1 MSKSKSLSPETLL
14 RRRILA
20 GLCIGLTLLW
30 LAALLE
36 LRRSEAAY
44 VNEAEVKSVVN
55 ARLFAENSR
64 STIKRVNE
72 LLQDLR
78 LRWNGDWK
86 SFANLIRLRQEDIKD
101 ITFQVAVIDRN
112 GLLAF
117 SNLALPTE
125 RVDLGQREHFRV
137 HADNPARDALFISKP
152 VRGKVS
158 GKWSIQFTRP
168 IFRDGQFDGVLVIS
182 LSPDLFVAFSE
193 TIGVREGGAVSIVRD
208 SGEIISRYPPVDSS
222 LGLKVPNA
230 PFLVAGGAIS
240 GNYRRSSSFDQV
252 ERLYGYY
259 RDTEYGLT
267 YVVGES
273 AENVLKPFRLT
284 RNAILTAAL
293 LISVLT
299 STLFAFLLRSISR
312 SERLRH
318 DLEIEKALAQEA
330 NNAKSQFLANM
341 SHEIRTPMNGV
352 LGMAGLLLDSKLDPE
367 QRGYARNIA
376 QSGEALLAIINDIL
390 DLSKIEAGHMEFD
403 HHAFNLG
410 ATINAVVSSLGVR
423 ASDKNIG
430 LRVDL
435 PPHLDGT
442 YLGDSLRIRQV
453 LFNLLGNAIK
463 FTSQGQ
469 VSISVSSES
478 GLLHIEVMDTG
489 IGIDSSGIA
498 KLFANFVQVDASTSR
513 KFGGTGLGLV
523 ICKKLVEGMGGRI
536 GVHSEIGKG
545 SVFWFDL
552 PCQRVADTDLAP
564 ELDGDRPVSALASE
578 MGATDRVVAAD
589 RSDDRYPSCAYSCLL
604 VEDHPINQK
613 LARVL
618 LEKMGCTVDLAT
630 DGVAGVA
637 AAAQKHYDIILMDVQ
652 MPNMNGFEA
661 TRAIRS
667 GGGPNAQTPIIA
679 LTANAMQ
686 SDKDACFEAGM
697 SDFLTK
703 PFNRDGLCAVISRY
717 RQPN

>member
-1 MSKSKSLSPETLL
+1 MSKSKPPSPESRL

-20 GLCIGLTLLW
+20 GLFIGLALLW

-44 VNEAEVKSVVN
+44 IHEAEVKSVVN

-64 STIKRVNE
+64 ATIKRVNE

-86 SFANLIRLRQEDIKD
+86 TFANLIRLRQEDIKD

-112 GLLAF
+112 GSLAF

-125 RVDLGQREHFRV
+125 KVDLSQREHFRV
-137 HADNPARDALFISKP
+137 HADNPERDALFISKP

-193 TIGVREGGAVSIVRD
+193 SIGVREGGVVSIVRD
-208 SGEIISRYPPVDSS
+208 SGEIMSRYPPVDSS
-222 LGLKVPNA
+222 LGLNVPNA
-230 PFLVAGGAIS
+230 PFLVSGGVNS
-240 GNYRRSSSFDQV
+240 GNYRRPSSFDQV
-252 ERLYGYY
+252 DRLYGYY
-259 RDTEYGLT
+259 RDAEYGLT

-273 AENVLKPFRLT
+273 AENILKPYRLA
-284 RNAILTAAL
+284 RNTILIAAV
-293 LISVLT
+293 LISALT

-318 DLEIEKALAQEA
+318 DLEIEKALAQQA
-330 NNAKSQFLANM
+330 NHAKSQFLANM

-352 LGMAGLLLDSKLDPE
+352 LGMAGLLLDSKLDSE
-367 QRGYARNIA
+367 QREYARNIA

-430 LRVDL
+430 LSVNL

-442 YLGDSLRIRQV
+442 YMGDSLRIRQV

-463 FTSQGQ
+463 FTPQGQ
-469 VSISVSSES
+469 VTLEITSEAD
-478 GLLHIEVMDTG
+478 LLHFEVQDTG
-489 IGIDSSGIA
+489 IGIESSAIS

-523 ICKKLVEGMGGRI
+523 ICKKLVEGMGGRM
-536 GVHSEIGKG
+536 GVKSEIAKG

-552 PCQRVADTDLAP
+552 SCPRVAATDLDAEP
-564 ELDGDRPVSALASE
+564 EHDQASAARSFA
-578 MGATDRVVAAD
+578 MGASATEVSNV
-589 RSDDRYPSCAYSCLL
+589 PSSASSPMRAPACLL

-618 LEKMGCTVDLAT
+618 LEKMGCEVDLAS

-637 AAAQKHYDIILMDVQ
+637 AAALRHYDIILMDVQ
-652 MPNMNGFEA
+652 MPNMNGFDA

-667 GGGPNAQTPIIA
+667 GGGLNAQTPIIA

-703 PFNRDGLCAVISRY
+703 PFNRDALSAVITRY
-717 RQPN
+717 R